1 LYNSADYGL
10 QLTNFGNTIPS
21 LVQKNVQFA
30 ICNVATRF
38 FAGAIAGRTKGNTD
52 AIYSELATNLIPN
65 SHLAAAGVVAVNRAQ
80 EYGYS
85 FMYAG

>member
-1 LYNSADYGL
+1 VRTAS
-10 QLTNFGNTIPS
+10 S
-21 LVQKNVQFA
+21 SW
-30 ICNVATRF
+30 
-38 FAGAIAGRTKGNTD
+38 RTKGNTD